1 MKTTSHLA
9 AVKAVAYSTS
19 VLIFAS
25 TITLAGNGNGN
36 QGNNGNGGG
45 NNQLIPTSP
54 TGWLTAFP
62 TVVQTG
68 TKPTLTWSITYP
80 ANVTSCL
87 EVNDTS
93 WIRTLYK
100 SRVEIRVIGSG
111 VTTGGCAGKNT
122 SWVPAQAQLSLNG
135 APFSSIFYGNNLQVN
150 PDQVVWSKMLQPDQV
165 IQFGGRYYA
174 GGSWSKTYNSLNS
187 GGNVRILRNGE
198 IPPTAYDLQS
208 TEALK
213 PFMAPYLD
221 GDGRISIGPM
231 DMIVMMEL
239 TQDSTNMASPCYNL
253 QDLVLLVTC
262 LGKNNNGHGNNVDGV
277 DVSNP
282 GNGHGGPN
290 GQVDPSGTVDDEKK

>member
-9 AVKAVAYSTS
+9 AAKAVAIASCVLAATS
-19 VLIFAS
+19 LTS
-25 TITLAGNGNGN
+25 LAGNGNEN
-36 QGNNGNGGG
+36 SSDGGG
-45 NNQLIPTSP
+45 NSELIPSSP

-68 TKPTLTWSITYP
+68 TKPTLTWAITYP
-80 ANVTSCL
+80 SNVSSCF

-100 SRVEIRVIGSG
+100 TRVEIRVIGSG
-111 VTTGGCAGKNT
+111 VTTGGCGGSN
-122 SWVPAQAQLSLNG
+122 SNWVPAQAQLSVDG
-135 APFSSIFYGNNLQVN
+135 GSFTSIFYGNNLQVA

-165 IQFGGRYYA
+165 LQFGGRYYG
-174 GGSWSKTYNSLNS
+174 GGSWSPTYTSLNS
-187 GGNVRILRNGE
+187 GGNIRILRNGE
-198 IPPTAYDLQS
+198 IPPTAYDLKS
-208 TEALK
+208 SSALK
-213 PFMAPYLD
+213 PFMAPYLG
-221 GDGRISIGPM
+221 GDGRIKIGPM

-239 TQDSTNMASPCYNL
+239 TQNSSNTASPCYNL

-262 LGKNNNGHGNNVDGV
+262 RGKNNNGHGNNIDGV

-290 GQVDPSGTVDDEKK
+290 GQVDPSGTVDDER